1 MFLFGGD
8 VHFDFLQH
16 LSGPVSCSSTVEVNT
31 ATIDCTGI
39 DELPAGS
46 NVSCSIDG
54 EPTECKYARH
64 CEHLIRMIS
73 LKPAWDLP
81 VVLQTISIDAAF
93 ENNISMH
100 HS

>member
-16 LSGPVSCSSTVEVNT
+16 LSGPVSCSSTVEENT

-39 DELPAGS
+39 EELPNGS

-54 EPTECKYARH
+54 EPTEC
-64 CEHLIRMIS
+64 
-73 LKPAWDLP
+73 
-81 VVLQTISIDAAF
+81 
-93 ENNISMH
+93 
-100 HS
+100 